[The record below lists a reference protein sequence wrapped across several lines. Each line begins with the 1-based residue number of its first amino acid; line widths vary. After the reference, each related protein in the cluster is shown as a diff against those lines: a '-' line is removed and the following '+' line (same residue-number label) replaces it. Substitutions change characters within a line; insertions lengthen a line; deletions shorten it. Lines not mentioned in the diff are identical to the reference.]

1 MNRAAKR
8 DATFRA
14 VGEPT
19 RRAILDH
26 LRRGERSVSR
36 LCEEFD
42 VSQPAISQHLKV
54 LREAGL
60 VAVRDEGRMR
70 FYRLEP
76 MPLREVARWIE
87 HYEQFWDAKLGALGA
102 FLDEEKDE

>member
-1 MNRAAKR
+1 VSARR
-8 DATFRA
+8 DAVFRA
-14 VGEPT
+14 VSEPT

-60 VAVRDEGRMR
+60 VAVREDGRTR

-76 MPLREVARWIE
+76 RPLREVARWIE
-87 HYEQFWDAKLGALGA
+87 HYEKFWDEKLGALGE
-102 FLDEEKDE
+102 LLNREDDEA